1 MGRGGIKSQALL
13 SDTLNF
19 GIAVRFY
26 RRAAENAE
34 LRREN
39 LLNIM
44 KAAFSKA
51 ELESS
56 IASRFGDA
64 FKLHQKPV
72 VETLSTG
79 VEEIDALTGGMP
91 RGALSEIFGPASSGR
106 TSLMCSMLAHAT
118 THEETC
124 ALVDMND
131 VFAPT
136 AAAAAGIDF
145 DRLLWIRCAGNLEHA
160 FKATDLLLHAGG
172 FGLVILDLGDVAG
185 KDARRIIT
193 SWWYR
198 FRRTVE
204 DRPTVLTVLS
214 EEACTRS
221 CAALTLELKGTA
233 EWSKATESMEQRNV
247 VPMRKQLPLK
257 SPTITQGNLLRHNS
271 IRINRQRPLS
281 PWLHESH
288 FRAQAI

>member
-1 MGRGGIKSQALL
+1 
-13 SDTLNF
+13 
-19 GIAVRFY
+19 
-26 RRAAENAE
+26 
-34 LRREN
+34 
-39 LLNIM
+39 M

-51 ELESS
+51 ELEAD
-56 IASRFGDA
+56 IANRFGDV
-64 FKLHQKPV
+64 FKLHEKAV

-79 VEEIDALTGGMP
+79 IDEIDALTGGFP

-106 TSLMCSMLAHAT
+106 TSLAYSMLALAT

-124 ALVDMND
+124 ALVDVSD

-136 AAAAAGIDF
+136 SAGATGIDF
-145 DRLLWIRCAGNLEHA
+145 DRLLWVRCGGNLEHA

-185 KDARRIIT
+185 KEARRIIS

-204 DRPTVLTVLS
+204 DRPTVITVIS

-221 CAALTLELKGTA
+221 CASLTLELKGTA
-233 EWSKATESMEQRNV
+233 EWARAHAGPRNV
-247 VPMRKQLPLK
+247 LPMRKPIAANQSLLTP
-257 SPTITQGNLLRHNS
+257 GNLLHHNT
-271 IRINRQRPLS
+271 IKVNRQRPLS
-281 PWLHESH
+281 PRLQESQ
-288 FRAQAI
+288 FRAVNF